1 MTETTGVRRHRAW
14 TTGPTK
20 SSSRSRRERL
30 AEYAA
35 ATNDPIPAHRT
46 GDIAPP
52 VFAIVPVFEALL
64 MPAVDVMPV
73 ELIPR
78 VVHGEQDFHFHRP
91 IRPGDKLVS
100 RGKMIGYQGL
110 ENGTRAAIVLE
121 CRTEDGELVNEQ
133 YVTTFVRGMTLG
145 KTVGELSPEHKFD
158 AALRDQAPVAKVVQ
172 HVDADQT
179 FRYSPAAGDP
189 MPIHLDEEVAKDA
202 GLPGIIAHGL
212 CTMAFTSWA
221 VLTEVAD
228 SDVNRLKRFAVRFS
242 KMVFPGDDL
251 ETRIWQERQRQRNHE
266 LRVRNGRAARTSSS
280 PTASPYSPTDT
291 RSLRTHGSTRRPGRR
306 HHRRRPRHRP
316 RTRAAVRPR
325 RRQGRRQRPRRQQR
339 RRGR

>member
-1 MTETTGVRRHRAW
+1 MTPPKGAAVDEELRFDDDGLDTW
-14 TTGPTK
+14 TDEERFEVT
-20 SSSRSRRERL
+20 RERL

-35 ATNDPIPAHRT
+35 ATNDPIPAHRA

-64 MPAVDVMPV
+64 IPAVDVMPV

-100 RGKMIGYQGL
+100 RGKMIGYEGKP
-110 ENGTRAAIVLE
+110 NGTRAAIYLE
-121 CRTEDGELVNEQ
+121 CRTEEGELVNEQ
-133 YVTTFVRGMTLG
+133 YVTTFVRGFDAG
-145 KTVGELSPEHKFD
+145 KTMGELSPSHKFD
-158 AALRDQAPVAKVVQ
+158 ERLHTLPPAARVIQ

-179 FRYSPAAGDP
+179 FRYSPASGDP
-189 MPIHLDEEVAKDA
+189 MPIHLDDEVARSA

-221 VLTEVAD
+221 LLTQVAG

-242 KMVFPGDDL
+242 KMVIPGDDI
-251 ETRIWQERQRQRNHE
+251 ETRIWKQHM
-266 LRVRNGRAARTSSS
+266 RNGVTTYQFETARGDDLVI
-280 PTASPYSPTDT
+280 TDG
-291 RSLRTHGSTRRPGRR
+291 L
-306 HHRRRPRHRP
+306 
-316 RTRAAVRPR
+316 AEIAEEA
-325 RRQGRRQRPRRQQR
+325 
-339 RRGR
+339 